1 MIIFNRNTLYNKI
14 TFLEPYDSDEPVV
27 ALCQGCTGN
36 GGDFTTS
43 KPEPETTTTGINPG
57 TTTTQNQGDDCC
69 QKVTL
74 ESSGGIQQHYHEALG
89 NYSDPPPNLNR
100 PFCKT
105 CKVKHVLILFLL
117 AN

>member
-1 MIIFNRNTLYNKI
+1 MFILLQLSFITHDTLPEKLH
-14 TFLEPYDSDEPVV
+14 FLEAFDSDEPVV

-43 KPEPETTTTGINPG
+43 KPETTTTGTNPG
-57 TTTTQNQGDDCC
+57 TTTTQTHGEDCC

-89 NYSDPPPNLNR
+89 TSISPWD
-100 PFCKT
+100 T
-105 CKVKHVLILFLL
+105 C
-117 AN
+117 

>member
-1 MIIFNRNTLYNKI
+1 MQFIFIFASKI
-14 TFLEPYDSDEPVV
+14 DKPCISHNFLTSVFFISVEVYDSNEPVV

-43 KPEPETTTTGINPG
+43 KPETTTTGTNPG
-57 TTTTQNQGDDCC
+57 TTTTQTHGEDCC

-89 NYSDPPPNLNR
+89 TS
-100 PFCKT
+100 
-105 CKVKHVLILFLL
+105 ILPWDTS
-117 AN
+117 